1 MNDRLTQLLKFLEE
15 FPGDSFTLYS
25 IAHEY
30 QIQGDLEQAMKYFAR
45 LQKLDPDYVG
55 CYYHLGRV
63 YYELDDPEKAKDI
76 YEKGIVIANKQGDA
90 HAASELSRALNNLI
104 MEEDL

>member
-15 FPGDSFTLYS
+15 SPGDSFILYS

-30 QIQGDLEQAMKYFAR
+30 QIQGDLAQALKYFSQ
-45 LQKLDPDYVG
+45 LQELDPDYVG
-55 CYYHLGRV
+55 SYYHLGKV
-63 YYELDDPEKAKDI
+63 YHQLDNPEKAREI

-90 HAASELSRALNNLI
+90 HSASELSRALDNLI